1 MKEFYSV
8 SEIANFFNISRQT
21 LIYYDKINIFKPKYV
36 DEKNNYRYYSRDQF
50 SELSFLLLLKNTGF
64 SLKEIEEY
72 FKTTD
77 LKESKKFLE
86 EKLKEIDKK
95 IEELKLSK
103 EGVKRKLEQIEKVL
117 SVREIAP
124 QIKILPPMRV
134 VKVDLNPPYD
144 DFEFEK
150 AIKKLSKLLG
160 EEIREEDKIFS
171 SILKE
176 NIVKEYRGGAN
187 SLGKIVENK
196 KNDQGFDLNNEKY
209 VSIVHA
215 GIYDDIYISYI
226 KAIEFIEKE
235 NLEIIGDS
243 IEFFSQFTLFF
254 KEGVGGYL
262 EILIPVK

>member
-1 MKEFYSV
+1 MKKLYTI
-8 SEIANFFNISRQT
+8 SELANFFKVSRQT
-21 LIYYDKINIFKPKYV
+21 LIYYDKINVFKPEVV
-36 DEKNNYRYYSRDQF
+36 DETNGYRYYSRDQL
-50 SELSFLLLLKNTGF
+50 SEFSFLLLLKSTGF

-103 EGVKRKLEQIEKVL
+103 EGVKRKLEHIEKVL

-176 NIVKEYRGGAN
+176 NIVKEYRGGVN